1 MSAVV
6 EFSGL
11 DIRPMT
17 VTDLDHVMQIEERA
31 YPFPWTRGIFSDCI
45 RVGYGCWLLQDND
58 MIIGYG
64 VLSWGP
70 EEAHL
75 LNITVTP
82 DRQGE
87 GLGRHLLEDLID
99 KAIVWGAKELF
110 LEVRPSNESAI
121 GLYRD
126 RGFNEIG
133 LRPDYYPDHEGREDA
148 VVMALPL
155 VHEL

>member
-11 DIRPMT
+11 DIRPMS
-17 VTDLDHVMQIEERA
+17 VTDLDQVMQIEERA

-45 RVGYGCWLLQDND
+45 RVGYGCWLLQDSD

-87 GLGRHLLEDLID
+87 GLGRYLLEDLID